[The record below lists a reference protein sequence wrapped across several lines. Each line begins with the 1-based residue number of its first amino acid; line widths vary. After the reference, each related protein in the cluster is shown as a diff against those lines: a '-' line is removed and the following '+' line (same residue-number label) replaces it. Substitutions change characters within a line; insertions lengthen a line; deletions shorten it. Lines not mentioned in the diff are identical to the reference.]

1 MLRSDSI
8 VSRTPIYYGWVI
20 FLVATLGS
28 IMTSPG
34 QTYAVSIFI
43 EQFIRELGLSRALV
57 STFYTAGTLGGS
69 LVLPWIG
76 RQLDRRGAR
85 FMGTVITLAFG
96 GACIYMGYVQNALM
110 LGIGFF
116 AIRMLGQG
124 SLSMICTNVINQWW
138 VRRRGPLL
146 GFSGLAM
153 ALLGVGTFPNL
164 INWLIPLYGW
174 RTTYMLLGSALVIIM
189 APLAWLFLRN
199 RPEEYGLLPDGAPVG
214 QRPHRSDQTAAP
226 VSQPT
231 LVEENWTLAEAMRT
245 PIFWVFN
252 LGLASI
258 SMLGTGLMFHIVSI
272 FDDNGMSAT
281 VAAAAF
287 VPVAI
292 TTALTNVGSGFFV
305 DHMRM
310 RVLLAWALVMQA
322 ISLWMVPYLS
332 TVTLAMAFGVS
343 LGITN
348 GLQRTVN
355 TVAFAKYYGRR
366 HLGSIAGVTS
376 TVLVGASALG
386 PMPMG
391 VARDLLG
398 SYGPTLKLLAV
409 VPLILAIVSLFVDR
423 PTKPQP

>member
-1 MLRSDSI
+1 MPRPDFI
-8 VSRTPIYYGWVI
+8 VSRSPIYYGWI
-20 FLVATLGS
+20 ILIVATFGT

-43 EQFIRELGLSRALV
+43 EQFIQELGISRSLV
-57 STFYTAGTLGGS
+57 STLYTIGTLAGS
-69 LVLPWIG
+69 LALPMVG

-85 FMGTVITLAFG
+85 AIGTLVTLAFG
-96 GACIYMGYVQNALM
+96 AACVYMGFVQNAFM
-110 LGIGFF
+110 LAIGFF

-146 GFSGLAM
+146 GISGLVM

-174 RTTYMLLGSALVIIM
+174 RVTYMLLGAVLLLIM
-189 APLAWLFLRN
+189 APLIWLFLRD
-199 RPEEYGLLPDGAPVG
+199 RPEAYGLLPDGMQTV
-214 QRPHRSDQTAAP
+214 QRPANLVPGEVIP
-226 VSQPT
+226 VEIPF
-231 LVEENWTLAEAMRT
+231 LEENWTLAEAMRT

-258 SMLGTGLMFHIVSI
+258 SMLGTGLMFHIVGI

-292 TTALTNVGSGFFV
+292 TTALTNLGSGFLV
-305 DHMRM
+305 DRMRM
-310 RVLLAWALVMQA
+310 RVLLAWALILQV
-322 ISLWMVPYLS
+322 ISLWMVSYLGS
-332 TVTLAMAFGVS
+332 VALAMAFGVS

-348 GLQRTVN
+348 GLQRTVT
-355 TVAFAKYYGRR
+355 TVAWAKYFGRL
-366 HLGSIAGVTS
+366 HLGSISGVTS
-376 TVLVGASALG
+376 TILVGASALG

-391 VARDLLG
+391 LARDLLG

-409 VPLILAIVSLFVDR
+409 IPLLLAVASLFVDR
-423 PTKPQP
+423 PEKKV